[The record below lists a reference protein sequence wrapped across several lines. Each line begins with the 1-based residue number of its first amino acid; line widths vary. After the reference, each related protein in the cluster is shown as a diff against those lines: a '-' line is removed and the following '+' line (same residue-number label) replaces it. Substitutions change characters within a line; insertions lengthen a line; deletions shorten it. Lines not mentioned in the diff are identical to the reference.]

1 MAEICVK
8 DLKKQFGDVTVVDI
22 PELNINKG
30 DFLGIV
36 GNNGAG
42 KTTFFRLML
51 DLARADNGS
60 ISLAGIDPSKSE
72 AWKTTT
78 GACLNE
84 GFLIDFL
91 TPEEYF
97 DFIFKINSIPSDE
110 AKDRLAFF
118 DSFMNGEIIGKGK
131 LIREFS
137 SGNKQKIGIVG
148 AMLNSPK
155 ILILDEPF
163 NFLDPSSQNSLKQL
177 LTDYHSTTGA
187 TILVSSHN
195 LHHISEIS
203 SRIIV
208 MEKGRI
214 VKDITNLGE
223 QTEKELEDYF
233 A

>member
-51 DLARADNGS
+51 DLARADKGS

-72 AWKTTT
+72 EWKTTT

-163 NFLDPSSQNSLKQL
+163 NFLDPNSQNSLKQL

>member
-97 DFIFKINSIPSDE
+97 DFIFKINCIPSDE